1 MEGGAAGWKAGITGG
16 AGANLGP
23 GPNGPGGGGPTKPG
37 GGIAGFSIG
46 TARIKI
52 YQLTYL

>member
-52 YQLTYL
+52 YQLTYS